1 MGVGSARE
9 PANRGWEERMISAK
23 NYVEE
28 DAQGALRVGSLGVSL
43 DSVVIAFEQGHSAE
57 TIQQLYPALNLEE
70 VYGAIA
76 YYLANRDV
84 VHQYLKRQD
93 ELWDQVRKSTAQ
105 NPNPVVQRLRALKAV
120 SGSKAP

>member
-1 MGVGSARE
+1 
-9 PANRGWEERMISAK
+9 MISSK

-28 DAQGALRVGSLGVSL
+28 DSQGALRVGSLGVSL

-76 YYLANRDV
+76 YYLANQDV
-84 VHQYLKRQD
+84 VHQYLERQD

-105 NPNPVVQRLRALKAV
+105 NPNPVVQRLSALKVV